1 MEAAS
6 SLGPLERSLGRNC
19 HVSIAWVN
27 CCCQQPLGV
36 VLSSPEHLGVGHSG
50 RGNCAWNTIPSLR
63 FVLPGAS
70 PVVPATSAPGPHL
83 ISRLQGFVLRLL
95 KPAARKS
102 VFACLVT
109 SGQAYPDTAL
119 GVGKASQA
127 SQASQAAPAKGL
139 AGSMTNP
146 RSHVQGLV
154 WLRLQQLCQ
163 LRLDVPGKQ

>member
-6 SLGPLERSLGRNC
+6 SLGPLVLERSLGRNC

-27 CCCQQPLGV
+27 CCQQPLGV

-50 RGNCAWNTIPSLR
+50 RGNCAWKSIPSLR

-83 ISRLQGFVLRLL
+83 ISRLQGFVLRLF

-102 VFACLVT
+102 VLY
-109 SGQAYPDTAL
+109 SLAL
-119 GVGKASQA
+119 SLLDRLTQTQHWALARPRRPRRPRKLHRPRGSP
-127 SQASQAAPAKGL
+127 AP
-139 AGSMTNP
+139 
-146 RSHVQGLV
+146 
-154 WLRLQQLCQ
+154 
-163 LRLDVPGKQ
+163 